1 MKKLLLSLAT
11 LLMASASVNAQ
22 NFSMQQMPA
31 PVVKAD
37 AEETL
42 TWLHNYNADYSVVS
56 RFGAG
61 AQADFGG
68 WVGYPTTKL
77 ADYNGKQISVVKIF
91 VVEEMK
97 DATIWIRKGNETV
110 DKAEVVAETK
120 ATLLGGTWT
129 YVKFDEPVTID
140 ASTKYY
146 IGYNAKV
153 SATSYPV
160 AGDATKL
167 TTAHKGMSGAYYN
180 DGTGAQYLDFVD
192 NKDFRSL
199 GHLLVAAL
207 VDGNEDNLP
216 MVSITSA
223 DFGSQIYAESG
234 SKLTP
239 KITITNAG
247 YKNADTYEISY
258 TVNGNEQIVNSTA
271 ALNAYSTVEVNMPE
285 ISIEALTTVSIKMA
299 KINGV
304 AVTGSPVAEQ
314 VLRGYDA
321 ADLVDRNA
329 LLIEKF
335 TGQGCGYCPGGEISV
350 NNAIKGH
357 EDQVARINH
366 HYGYMTDVFTIYESQ
381 ITGASLGINGAPSV
395 LFNRAYYP
403 DFAAAMQSIGYL
415 PFHPS
420 LLNASFIEDELA
432 KKSMTSINVEDSYNV
447 DTREYTVTVSGT
459 GAIDMKGMYVTAVL
473 TQSGYKA
480 YQNQGGTNYIH
491 DDFPILYMT
500 DEAMGQE
507 ITSDG
512 KEWTVTFTKAV
523 PEKIGQN
530 VKVDLSKLE
539 IVAFVNGTWEKTIAE
554 PMVLNAATK
563 EAATVAASVEG
574 IEMNNAL
581 NVYADGNR
589 IAVDGEYDTMEI
601 YNAAGLSFN
610 NESLA
615 PGLYIVKVV
624 AGGNVQTAKVVVR

>member
-61 AQADFGG
+61 ARADFGG

-146 IGYNAKV
+146 IGYQAQV
-153 SATSYPV
+153 SATAYPV

-285 ISIEALTTVSIKMA
+285 ISIEALTKVSIKMA

-335 TGQGCGYCPGGEISV
+335 TGQYCPNCPRGENQV
-350 NNAIKGH
+350 NNAVKGY
-357 EDQVARINH
+357 EDRVARLNH
-366 HYGYMTDVFTIYESQ
+366 HTYGTDIFTITESEEVTYAFGVMYYPNV
-381 ITGASLGINGAPSV
+381 IV
-395 LFNRAYYP
+395 NRSYYP
-403 DFAAAMQSIGYL
+403 DFGGFAFGTEMLS
-415 PFHPS
+415 S
-420 LLNASFIEDELA
+420 SFVKAELD
-432 KKSMTSINVEDSYNV
+432 KKALTSINVEDSYNV
-447 DTREYTVTVSGT
+447 DTREYSVTVSGT
-459 GAIDMKGMYVTAVL
+459 GAINMKGMYVTVVL
-473 TQSGYKA
+473 SQSGYKA
-480 YQNQGGTNYIH
+480 RQAGASTYVH

-500 DEAMGQE
+500 EAMGQE

-512 KEWTVTFTKAV
+512 KEWTMTFTKEIPKV
-523 PEKIGQN
+523 IGQKN
-530 VKVDLSKLE
+530 QWGEEPVTVDLSKLE